1 MVLRRWSG
9 LAVAALVAVLSI
21 SACTTTKSVTVDQVN
36 ELRKQP
42 NVVLIDVREPNEY
55 AAGHIPE
62 ATLIPQG
69 QVEQRLAEIP
79 KDKQVVLVCRSGRRS
94 GEVTKVLTDKGY
106 DAQNM
111 AGGMLKWTAAGFDV
125 KQ

>member
-1 MVLRRWSG
+1 MCG
-9 LAVAALVAVLSI
+9 VAAFVAAVSTSLILSGCGGT
-21 SACTTTKSVTVDQVN
+21 AKSVDVQAVN

-42 NVVLIDVREPNEY
+42 NVVVIDVREPNEY

-94 GEVTKVLTDKGY
+94 GEVTKLLTEKGY

-111 AGGMLKWTAAGFDV
+111 AGGMLKWADAGLEV
-125 KQ
+125 QK